1 MPVYDNAGAKKGCGL
16 VGGWDKEMGRQGDK
30 ERGEGV
36 RVRFSIPE
44 LEKHFKKCYF
54 SPQLKPFTSIPASA
68 NTLFVTVAASSSIVF
83 GWY

>member
-1 MPVYDNAGAKKGCGL
+1 MPVYDNAGAKEGCGL

-44 LEKHFKKCYF
+44 LETF
-54 SPQLKPFTSIPASA
+54 
-68 NTLFVTVAASSSIVF
+68 
-83 GWY
+83 